1 MGGWICLN
9 GCAAIL
15 DGEIWSRS
23 AVCRDALLNRL
34 NRPSARQEL
43 PELGRTVPLLVL
55 HVQVFGNLRRGMFF
69 FIRGFS
75 GHQYFPIAGWLDPGI
90 NSFHHGSS
98 GWYSPQYT
106 WPNHPNHLFQ
116 SLVTLVPQA
125 PTGSTWHRSWW
136 CCDSVAGGSFGLC
149 RSAAPGHSEW
159 THGGTPGLFSVED
172 GVMWLRSW
180 RFLHLSKT
188 RVLFTFHFISFYLEI
203 RTERLG
209 WHNHRLAGHESE
221 ISHRPTSSQL
231 NPPKKFRWK
240 KAGWWLKSINIY

>member
-1 MGGWICLN
+1 M
-9 GCAAIL
+9 
-15 DGEIWSRS
+15 RTF
-23 AVCRDALLNRL
+23 
-34 NRPSARQEL
+34 RQEFRVK
-43 PELGRTVPLLVL
+43 ETFFVLGNGWVNLFEWMCCHFGWRNLIEICGLQRCLAEPAVPAECQARTSWTWADCSSSCSSCSSFWEPQARYV
-55 HVQVFGNLRRGMFF
+55 F

-98 GWYSPQYT
+98 GWPSPQYT
-106 WPNHPNHLFQ
+106 WPNNPNHLFQ

-159 THGGTPGLFSVED
+159 THGGTLGLFSVED

-188 RVLFTFHFISFYLEI
+188 RVLFTL
-203 RTERLG
+203 
-209 WHNHRLAGHESE
+209 W
-221 ISHRPTSSQL
+221 
-231 NPPKKFRWK
+231 
-240 KAGWWLKSINIY
+240 